1 MTCYYILHFT
11 DCPNDKFNFHQPIR
25 LIGEDGGCTI
35 ESVDIEFNDENLIWF
50 NMYGIDENIMNEETA
65 GVIILL
71 REREVIGRRTILLP
85 DDSREDIDEWIEMKI
100 YNDQMNGGER

>member
-25 LIGEDGGCTI
+25 LIDGDGGCTV

-50 NMYGIDENIMNEETA
+50 NMYDIDEDIVNEETA
-65 GVIILL
+65 GVIIVL
-71 REREVIGRRTILLP
+71 RGRKVIGRYTILQ
-85 DDSREDIDEWIEMKI
+85 DDSRKNIDEWIEMKI
-100 YNDQMNGGER
+100 CNDQLS